1 MSLAHSERIA
11 LVHLLQEVGRSAP
24 TLCEGWSTADLLAH
38 LVLRERKPAAALGI
52 LLPALRE
59 RTERLTLEMAK
70 DFEVNLRLFESGP
83 PAWNPMR
90 YLDAIVNGS
99 EMLIHHED
107 VLRAQSQW
115 KPRALA
121 AEEQQEAQRILRGAG
136 QLMTRGA
143 KVRVRPDPAGALT
156 PKSGEVVIR
165 GDVVDIL
172 LRISG
177 RTTNVTVTV
186 LGAAPDLESFEK
198 SRLGI

>member
-1 MSLAHSERIA
+1 MSLAHSERTA
-11 LVHLLQEVGRSAP
+11 LVHLLRELGPWAP
-24 TLCEGWSTADLLAH
+24 TLCEGWSTAALLAH

-52 LLPALRE
+52 LLPALSD
-59 RTERLTLEMAK
+59 RTERLTLEMAE
-70 DFEVNLRLFESGP
+70 DFEANLRLIESGP
-83 PAWNPMR
+83 PTWNPMR

-115 KPRALA
+115 KPRVLSF
-121 AEEQQEAQRILRGAG
+121 EEQQEAQRILRGAG

-143 KVRVRPDPAGALT
+143 KVRVRPDPVGALT

-177 RTTNVTVTV
+177 RTKNVTVTV
-186 LGAAPDLESFEK
+186 LGSAPDLESFEK